1 MNKKNLFFFIII
13 IIFMYSSQVSA
24 AEISCRYEM
33 NDNNLNEKFVLIE
46 EYEGSKKLKLIS
58 DDKYMKISEN
68 EIYLNDD
75 NSCPSVSLYY
85 GTGMGKRVYP
95 SQKICQASEPLLPN
109 YCSPNLIGVKKEEND
124 VTDDNY
130 VGKFQAALVKKTSDI
145 CEYKSEKDGPSYYIS
160 THEPFGNELVYA
172 EKVGNFYYYML
183 EGRKGVRFLT
193 TQGKYFSVK
202 DNQISCPTYIY
213 LEKKWIDNFWP
224 SWSGILS
231 SIIDPLDPRNG
242 SYWAYVIV
250 GKSNENDSNQTD
262 IENPI
267 TGDNNEV
274 QEEPTPKP
282 SGDVD
287 CNGIFAN
294 EFGEYLKQIYDLLK
308 FAVPILILGYAI
320 VDFLKALAAQ
330 DDAEVKKAANK
341 LVKRLMIGVLIF
353 VLPTILEFFLNLA
366 GVQFGVCD
374 LGT

>member
-124 VTDDNY
+124 ETDNNF

-160 THEPFGNELVYA
+160 THEPFGNKDLDIGA
-172 EKVGNFYYYML
+172 KKVGDLYYYML
-183 EGRKGVRFLT
+183 DPRDGIRYLT

-202 DNQISCPTYIY
+202 DSRISCPSYIY
-213 LEKKWIDNFWP
+213 LEKKWVGNFWSLKP
-224 SWSGILS
+224 FGERLQ
-231 SIIDPLDPRNG
+231 R
-242 SYWAYVIV
+242 AYVIV